1 MAVYALPWGPK
12 PQFVDSNGDPMNAGT
27 LGTFIAGSTT
37 AQVTYT
43 DSTGGTSNATTITLN
58 SRGEPVNEIW
68 LASGV
73 SYKFV
78 LKDSSG
84 VTIWTVDNVTGVN
97 DTTVT
102 SDEWK
107 AGPTPTY
114 VSATSFTLSG
124 DQTTTFQVG
133 RRSRPPT
140 AGGTVYSTI
149 TASTFSVNTTTVVV
163 VNDSSTLDSGLSAV
177 SYGLLS
183 KTNNSSPRG
192 IFPTMANMTGF
203 ISGLTYSNNVSDAT
217 NDIDIAAGR
226 AIDSTGRTSWSLRPL
241 PSS

>member
-58 SRGEPVNEIW
+58 SRGEPTNEIW

-133 RRSRPPT
+133 RR
-140 AGGTVYSTI
+140 VK
-149 TASTFSVNTTTVVV
+149 TT
-163 VNDSSTLDSGLSAV
+163 NSWWDGLQHD
-177 SYGLLS
+177 YRFYLLGEHDDRCCRQRLEHS
-183 KTNNSSPRG
+183 
-192 IFPTMANMTGF
+192 
-203 ISGLTYSNNVSDAT
+203 
-217 NDIDIAAGR
+217 
-226 AIDSTGRTSWSLRPL
+226 
-241 PSS
+241 